1 VECTDLLRNVVFL
14 DRDGVINQDSPD
26 YIKGWSEFDFI
37 SRSVEA
43 IRDLTRSG
51 FTIIIITNQSAIPR
65 KLISPQELEYVHTKM
80 KAAIESKG
88 GKINDIFICP
98 HLPSEG
104 CACRKPSPGLIYQAQ
119 SIYDIDLAASVMIGD
134 SVRDIQCALNAGCGQ
149 SILVRTGNGKAA
161 EHILAEAGLSTD
173 YVAKDL
179 YDAVQWLLSRKKG
192 RI

>member
-1 VECTDLLRNVVFL
+1 MLRNVVYL

-65 KLISPQELEYVHTKM
+65 KLISPQELEHVHAKM

-88 GKINDIFICP
+88 GMINDMFICP
-98 HLPSEG
+98 HWPSEG

-119 SIYDIDLAASVMIGD
+119 SKTENFKMARHNMSDF
-134 SVRDIQCALNAGCGQ
+134 ALFEFA
-149 SILVRTGNGKAA
+149 
-161 EHILAEAGLSTD
+161 
-173 YVAKDL
+173 
-179 YDAVQWLLSRKKG
+179 
-192 RI
+192 

>member
-1 VECTDLLRNVVFL
+1 MLRNVVFL

-65 KLISPQELEYVHTKM
+65 KLISPHELEHVHAKM

-98 HLPSEG
+98 HLPSDG
-104 CACRKPSPGLIYQAQ
+104 CTCRKPSPGLIYQAQ
-119 SIYDIDLAASVMIGD
+119 SRYDIDLATSVMIGD
-134 SVRDIQCALNAGCGQ
+134 SVRDIQCAFNAGCGQ
-149 SILVRTGNGKAA
+149 SILVRTGNGKTA

-179 YDAVQWLLSRKKG
+179 YDAVQWLLKCKS
-192 RI
+192 